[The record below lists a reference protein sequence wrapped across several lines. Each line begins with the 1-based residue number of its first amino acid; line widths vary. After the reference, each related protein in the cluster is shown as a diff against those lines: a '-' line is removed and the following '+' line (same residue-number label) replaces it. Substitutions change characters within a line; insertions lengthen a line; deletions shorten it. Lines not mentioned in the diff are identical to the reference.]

1 MSANT
6 SILQPLDQ
14 GVISTFKS
22 CYLRNAFDKAI
33 AVMDRESSDGSRQ
46 SKLKTFWKEFIIT
59 LGFIGRN
66 HNANIHRDLE
76 EVDSNPHDE
85 VEGFKTSSGGVN

>member
-22 CYLRNAFDKAI
+22 CYLRNTFGKAI
-33 AVMDRESSDGSRQ
+33 AVTDRESSDGSRQ

-59 LGFIGRN
+59 LGFMGRN
-66 HNANIHRDLE
+66 HNASIHRE

-85 VEGFKTSSGGVN
+85 VEGFKTSSRGVN